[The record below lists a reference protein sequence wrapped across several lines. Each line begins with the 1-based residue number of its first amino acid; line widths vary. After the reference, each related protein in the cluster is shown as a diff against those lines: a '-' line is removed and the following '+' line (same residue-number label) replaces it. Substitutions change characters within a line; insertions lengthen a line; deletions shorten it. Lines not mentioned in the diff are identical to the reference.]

1 MTGANSSRLSLVQK
15 SKITLLLWTEA
26 VFPFSVKKKPTNK
39 KNYNKKHVDIMGKS
53 TEKNRFERLKD
64 NILKCVLASYVSFFH
79 LLSNVSFL
87 VSTSYFDFCRKS
99 NSSFPC
105 FFVHEDCS
113 KKTAVSWLW
122 RFQLTTT
129 YQSSWLKH
137 MEHASQHLGWTL
149 RKRHQSSHRGN
160 INTMASGG
168 ARLVGQYFYSMVH
181 FFLLTSWA
189 LTNSMP
195 HLKPTDCLEVVC
207 FASVV
212 HRPVIFIENSLY
224 SLHFSYFYWFIS

>member
-1 MTGANSSRLSLVQK
+1 
-15 SKITLLLWTEA
+15 
-26 VFPFSVKKKPTNK
+26 
-39 KNYNKKHVDIMGKS
+39 MGKS

-87 VSTSYFDFCRKS
+87 VFTSYFDFCRKS

-129 YQSSWLKH
+129 YQSSWLKR

-149 RKRHQSSHRGN
+149 WKRHQSSHRGN
-160 INTMASGG
+160 INTLASDG